1 LRVPLHFDERE
12 FQYPQP
18 SADLIAVQAV
28 RRVVPEHRRHARLLS
43 GIPGIGHL
51 PHDEEALRRIFARSL
66 SRDQGTWATFDPEQY
81 ETIVL
86 GPGSYVVLIEGVSS
100 ADAQALHAS
109 LLPRTGYRGALQVL
123 PTNPVHL
130 VLYLHALPPRL
141 RLVRDAVRV
150 LHTSFE
156 APEVAGE
163 DNRDWITY
171 RKLEETQWFQTVDW
185 EDTGVQGTIFDPF
198 DVPSH
203 SEVVGELEQLLAT
216 QVSSVVDE
224 VLLRSA
230 ALDPRIA
237 ETLHAALDLLEAHRT
252 REQLAQVAL
261 SCRRLLERL
270 ADALFPPRPSS
281 PGGRELGQAQYRN
294 RLWAYVDERLAQSET
309 NRKVLQSSLEDIG
322 TRVDRL
328 DSLANK
334 GLHAQVD
341 ATEVQRLLVGLVVLA
356 YDLLLLSPVPQKAP
370 EEPYRDSV
378 AKLMR
383 ELFAIDKE

>member
-1 LRVPLHFDERE
+1 VALHFDERE

-51 PHDEEALRRIFARSL
+51 PRDEEALERIFARSL
-66 SRDQGTWATFDPEQY
+66 SRDQGTWATFDPGQY
-81 ETIVL
+81 EAIVL
-86 GPGSYVVLIEGVSS
+86 GSGSYVVLIEGVSA

-109 LLPRTGYRGALQVL
+109 LLPRRGYRGALQVL

-163 DNRDWITY
+163 DNRDWTTY
-171 RKLEETQWFQTVDW
+171 RQLEETQWFQEVDW

-203 SEVVGELEQLLAT
+203 SSLVGELEQLLAT
-216 QVSSVVDE
+216 QMASVVDE
-224 VLLRSA
+224 VLLRSTV
-230 ALDPRIA
+230 LDPRIA

-270 ADALFPPRPSS
+270 ADALYPPRPTP
-281 PGGRELGQAQYRN
+281 PGARELGQAQYRN
-294 RLWAYVDERLAQSET
+294 RLWAYVDERLARSET

-322 TRVDRL
+322 NRVDRL
-328 DSLANK
+328 DTLANK

-341 ATEVQRLLVGLVVLA
+341 AAEVQRLLVGVVVLA
-356 YDLLLLSPVPQKAP
+356 YDLLVLSPVPQKVP

-378 AKLMR
+378 ARVMR
-383 ELFAIDKE
+383 ELFTVDNE

>member
-1 LRVPLHFDERE
+1 MS
-12 FQYPQP
+12 P
-18 SADLIAVQAV
+18 STDGTLASLA
-28 RRVVPEHRRHARLLS
+28 
-43 GIPGIGHL
+43 GIPGISHL
-51 PHDEEALRRIFARSL
+51 PHDEKALRRILARSL
-66 SRDQGTWATFDPEQY
+66 SNDQGTWSTFDLERY
-81 ETIVL
+81 EATLL
-86 GPGSYVVLIEGVSS
+86 GPGSYVVLIEGLS
-100 ADAQALHAS
+100 ATDAQALHAS
-109 LLPRTGYRGALQVL
+109 LLPRLGYRGALQAL
-123 PTNPVHL
+123 PTNPAHL

-156 APEVAGE
+156 APEVAGD

-171 RKLEETQWFQTVDW
+171 RKLEETRWFPKVDW

-203 SEVVGELEQLLAT
+203 SELVGELEQLLAT
-216 QVSSVVDE
+216 QMSNVVDE

-230 ALDPRIA
+230 VLDPRIA

-270 ADALFPPRPSS
+270 ADALYPPGPSL
-281 PGGRELGQAQYRN
+281 PGARDLGHAQYRN
-294 RLWAYVDERLAQSET
+294 RLWAYVDERLAQSES

-322 TRVDRL
+322 NRVDRL
-328 DSLANK
+328 DTLANK

-341 ATEVQRLLVGLVVLA
+341 AAEVQRLLVGVVVLA
-356 YDLLLLSPVPQKAP
+356 YDFARP
-370 EEPYRDSV
+370 EFCPAEGARGAV
-378 AKLMR
+378 
-383 ELFAIDKE
+383 